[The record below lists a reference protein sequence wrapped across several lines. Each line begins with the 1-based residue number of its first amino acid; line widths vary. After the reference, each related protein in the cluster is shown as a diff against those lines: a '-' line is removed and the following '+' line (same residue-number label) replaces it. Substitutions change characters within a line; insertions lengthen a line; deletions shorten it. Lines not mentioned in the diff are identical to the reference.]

1 MLNAMQKKHFQLMI
15 LVTLTMCLCF
25 GVATLAGAQSLP
37 EIYGSNNSVN
47 LSAPQSGVI
56 IWLEKY
62 WPFVALVISEAL
74 AFIPA
79 PVNGIIQ
86 GILKIGNAIFKR

>member
-1 MLNAMQKKHFQLMI
+1 MQKKRFHLMI
-15 LVTLTMCLCF
+15 LVTLITCLCF
-25 GVATLAGAQSLP
+25 GVVTLVAAQSLP
-37 EIYGSNNSVN
+37 EIYGSNNSVS

-79 PVNGIIQ
+79 PINGIIQ
-86 GILKIGNAIFKR
+86 GILKIGNAIFKK